1 MNDFILPDIGEGIVE
16 CELVKWLI
24 QEGDVIEED
33 QPVAEVMTDK
43 ALVEIPAPHAG
54 TVVKLY
60 CQEGD
65 IARVHAPLFAV
76 DDGSDSDIDSDIDSD
91 SDSDKTGHGERE
103 DDHAGDVMTV
113 AAPACSTAQTQ
124 SAASQAASIQSDVAL
139 SGSNGAATS
148 PTAAALERRS
158 RDFILPDI
166 GEGIVECEVVTW
178 HVAEGD
184 TVEEDQ
190 TIVDVMTDKAL
201 VEITASEPGRIV
213 RFHYAQG
220 ENARVHTP
228 LYAYVPDEEAE
239 AESAES
245 TESADSEV
253 TAPERKQEQSERLS
267 ENRQE
272 GDDKSDNKSKQDG
285 RHEESR
291 PRIPAAP
298 AVRRLLREHQLDI
311 QAIAGSGRDGRVLK
325 EDVLA
330 YLKQSE
336 AHETDVTPDD
346 SHKVGAA
353 AETDKA
359 DAEACAVAS
368 DVASHEVR
376 SSRLE
381 SKAVPLKGV
390 AAVMARR
397 MVQASTQI
405 PHFHYGDELDIT
417 DLLALRARLKVRA
430 EQQGIRLTLMP
441 FIMKAMALAVIE
453 EPILNARLSED
464 ESEILYQ
471 GACNIGMAVDS
482 ASGLMVP
489 NVKGVERLSILEI
502 AREVGRLTEAAR
514 SGRVA
519 QADLKGGTLSISNIG
534 ALGGTYAAP
543 IINQPEVA
551 IVALGRTQRLPRFD
565 SEGNVCARDIM
576 TITWAGD
583 HRIIDG
589 GTIARFSNLWKHYL
603 EHPDEMLLSLS

>member
-24 QEGDVIEED
+24 KEGDVIEED

-60 CQEGD
+60 CHEGE

-76 DDGSDSDIDSDIDSD
+76 DDGVGSD

-103 DDHAGDVMTV
+103 DDHAGDVMAV
-113 AAPACSTAQTQ
+113 AAPARSTAQTQ
-124 SAASQAASIQSDVAL
+124 SAASQATSSQSDVAL
-139 SGSNGAATS
+139 SGSNGAATT

-272 GDDKSDNKSKQDG
+272 GDDKSDNKSGQDG
-285 RHEESR
+285 CHQESR
-291 PRIPAAP
+291 PRIPATP

-311 QAIAGSGRDGRVLK
+311 QAIAGSGRNGRVLK

-359 DAEACAVAS
+359 PAQACA
-368 DVASHEVR
+368 VASHEVR

-417 DLLALRARLKVRA
+417 DLLVLRARLKVRA

-565 SEGNVCARDIM
+565 GEGNVCARDIM

>member
-24 QEGDVIEED
+24 KEGDVIEED

-60 CQEGD
+60 CQEGE

-76 DDGSDSDIDSDIDSD
+76 DDGSDSN
-91 SDSDKTGHGERE
+91 SDKTGHGERE

-113 AAPACSTAQTQ
+113 AAPARSTAQTQ
-124 SAASQAASIQSDVAL
+124 STASQATSSQSDVAL
-139 SGSNGAATS
+139 SGSNGAATT
-148 PTAAALERRS
+148 PTAAPLERRS

-239 AESAES
+239 AESAEI
-245 TESADSEV
+245 TESDATS
-253 TAPERKQEQSERLS
+253 PERKQAQPEYLAEH
-267 ENRQE
+267 RQE
-272 GDDKSDNKSKQDG
+272 GDDNSGQDG
-285 RHEESR
+285 SHGEPR
-291 PRIPAAP
+291 PRIPATP

-311 QAIAGSGRDGRVLK
+311 QAIAGSGRNGRVLK

-336 AHETDVTPDD
+336 ARETDATPDD
-346 SHKVGAA
+346 SHKIAEA
-353 AETDKA
+353 AEADKA
-359 DAEACAVAS
+359 PAQACAVAS
-368 DVASHEVR
+368 DEVR

-397 MVQASTQI
+397 MVQSSTQI

-489 NVKGVERLSILEI
+489 NVKGVECLSILEI

-565 SEGNVCARDIM
+565 GEGNVCARDIM

>member
-24 QEGDVIEED
+24 KEGDVIEED

-60 CQEGD
+60 CQEGE

-76 DDGSDSDIDSDIDSD
+76 DDGSDSD
-91 SDSDKTGHGERE
+91 SDKTGRGERE
-103 DDHAGDVMTV
+103 DDHASDVMTV
-113 AAPACSTAQTQ
+113 AAPARSTEQTQ
-124 SAASQAASIQSDVAL
+124 SAASQAASSQSDVAL
-139 SGSNGAATS
+139 SGSNGAAAT

-245 TESADSEV
+245 AEGDV
-253 TAPERKQEQSERLS
+253 TAPERKQAQPEYLAEH
-267 ENRQE
+267 RQE
-272 GDDKSDNKSKQDG
+272 GDDKIDNKSKQDG
-285 RHEESR
+285 RHEESQR
-291 PRIPAAP
+291 RIPATP

-311 QAIAGSGRDGRVLK
+311 HAIAGSGRNGRVLK

-336 AHETDVTPDD
+336 AHETDVEPDD
-346 SHKVGAA
+346 SRKVGEAV
-353 AETDKA
+353 ETDKA
-359 DAEACAVAS
+359 AAEACAVAS

-441 FIMKAMALAVIE
+441 FIMKAMALAVIK

-565 SEGNVCARDIM
+565 GEGNVCARDIM